1 MKEKY
6 LKILKEIYPNMS
18 ERDYAV
24 FSEIMNDEG
33 LGKCKPKFNLWGF
46 LFGWFYL
53 LYRHAYVEAIAVL
66 IVSLMVG
73 YFYLPGMVVV
83 NSLIGGFCYYFLY
96 LNKFSMDVD
105 RCGGIGFP
113 DMECLKKK
121 AKTSYWPVIVAVLL
135 IAILIWPVVYAIVTG
150 HQLRTP
156 SNPY

>member
-24 FSEIMNDEG
+24 FSEIIDDKG

-96 LNKFSMDVD
+96 LNKFSMDID
-105 RCGGIGFP
+105 RCGGEHLP
-113 DMECLKKK
+113 DKECLKEK
-121 AKTSYWPVIVAVLL
+121 AKVSFIPVVIAFVVIV
-135 IAILIWPVVYAIVTG
+135 ILIWPVVYAAITG
-150 HQLRTP
+150 ASLK
-156 SNPY
+156 S

>member
-6 LKILKEIYPNMS
+6 LRILKESYPNLT
-18 ERDYAV
+18 ERDEKI
-24 FSEIMNDEG
+24 FEEIMNDEG

-53 LYRHAYVEAIAVL
+53 LYRHAYVEAVAVL

-83 NSLIGGFCYYFLY
+83 NSLIGGFCYYYLY

-105 RCGGIGFP
+105 RCGGVNFP
-113 DMECLKKK
+113 DKECIRNKLKV
-121 AKTSYWPVIVAVLL
+121 SYKPVVFALVI
-135 IAILIWPVVYAIVTG
+135 IIILIWPVVYAVITG

-156 SNPY
+156 TNPY

>member
-1 MKEKY
+1 MKQRYME
-6 LKILKEIYPNMS
+6 ILKKVYPNLTP
-18 ERDYAV
+18 RDEAI
-24 FSEIMNDEG
+24 FEEIMNDEG

-53 LYRHAYVEAIAVL
+53 LYRHAYVEAVAVL

-73 YFYLPGMVVV
+73 YFYLPGMVVI

-105 RCGGIGFP
+105 RCGGVSFP
-113 DMECLKKK
+113 DMECLKNK
-121 AKTSYWPVIVAVLL
+121 AKTNKWAVVFAVVL
-135 IAILIWPVVYAIVTG
+135 ILILIWPVVYAIVTG

-156 SNPY
+156 QNPY